1 MIDSFLFLFTGIIG
15 IVTLALMLRFYKS
28 NPFCNLF
35 LILVLSI
42 VSIRFFI
49 HGSYNLGLQTV
60 LKPDRG
66 LLSILFLIIVPS
78 SYLYYKNLVFQINT
92 FNYKDLK
99 HVIFIIFLFLINSID
114 GLRDSFI
121 FYFGSYTNF
130 FLILIFLVFYLTLI
144 FRLLSKNIWFQKTLL
159 LNNSHFKL
167 IKNWTFYFFTI
178 HILSSF
184 AVLASLYIE
193 IKSGETPSGKSMAV
207 FLLFFWIFLFF
218 KILIS
223 PEILYGLPI
232 LNKTLLRFNDTISEN
247 NETLKP
253 ITDNWVL
260 ETKGAKNNQDQ
271 KLEEKITKNISSYIQ
286 EVDKLSLEEH
296 IFRNQKT
303 SQNNIAEK
311 LGVPTSHI
319 VYLFKYHSKASFS
332 EYRMQSRIK
341 DAIELINEGFLN
353 NETFESLAFTTG
365 FSSYNPFFI
374 AFKKIT
380 TFSPQDYIKVN
391 KI

>member
-1 MIDSFLFLFTGIIG
+1 LIDSFLFLFTGIIG

-99 HVIFIIFLFLINSID
+99 HLIFIIFLFVINSID

-130 FLILIFLVFYLTLI
+130 FLISIFLVFYLTLI
-144 FRLLSKNIWFQKTLL
+144 FRLLSKNIWFQKILL

-178 HILSSF
+178 HVLSSF

-223 PEILYGLPI
+223 PEILFGLPI

-260 ETKGAKNNQDQ
+260 ETKCAKSNQDQ

>member
-99 HVIFIIFLFLINSID
+99 HLIFIIFLFVINSID

-130 FLILIFLVFYLTLI
+130 FLISIFLVFYLTLI
-144 FRLLSKNIWFQKTLL
+144 FRLLSKNIWFQKILL

-178 HILSSF
+178 HVLSSF

-223 PEILYGLPI
+223 PEILFGLPI

-260 ETKGAKNNQDQ
+260 ETKCAKSNQDQ